1 MRGSKLVLLGV
12 LVLGLA
18 LVPLF
23 RGRPAS
29 LDWHHSYEPAFAEA
43 RTSQRAV
50 MAFLYTDW
58 CGYCRQM
65 DSNTFT
71 DPSVVEA
78 LGEAFVWLRL
88 NPESDPDGARL
99 QRLHG
104 VNGYP
109 TLLILDPEAREISRI
124 SGFVPAD
131 RFLEAVQSR
140 LASVR

>member
-1 MRGSKLVLLGV
+1 MKGSKLVVLGL

-29 LDWHHSYEPAFAEA
+29 LDWHHSYEPAFAQA
-43 RTSQRAV
+43 KASHRPV

-65 DSNTFT
+65 DSDTFA
-71 DPSVVEA
+71 DSSVIET

-88 NPESDPDGARL
+88 NPESNPDGARL
-99 QRLHG
+99 QRRHG

-109 TLLILDPEAREISRI
+109 TLLILDSEAREISRI
-124 SGFVPAD
+124 PGFVPPD

-140 LASVR
+140 LTLAR